1 MKVEMV
7 DVGQIDPPSR
17 PVRDVDKYISDELQ
31 ASILDDGLYHP
42 ILVRPVKDG
51 RFEVVAG
58 YHRYV
63 ALKHIA
69 AEMGQRLVPCVIRNV
84 NDDEAPL
91 ISIAENIQRN
101 AHLDPVA
108 EGEVFS
114 ELAAK
119 GWSVEQISKKIGK
132 PTTGDYVHNR
142 IHVYEKL
149 HPKLQK
155 RLSSGHLSFGNA
167 KAIAEQPM
175 RVQLEIAQKL
185 KQFPRAHPATISTL
199 IHEKSGCTHA
209 CPSHC
214 PPIIDQ

>member
-1 MKVEMV
+1 MV

-17 PVRDVDKYISDELQ
+17 PVRDVDRYISDELQ
-31 ASILDDGLYHP
+31 ASITADGLYHP
-42 ILVRPVKDG
+42 LLVRPCGKD

-69 AEMGQRLVPCVIRNV
+69 AETGQRLVPCVIRNV

-101 AHLDPVA
+101 AHLDPIA
-108 EGEVFS
+108 EGEVYS
-114 ELAAK
+114 ELVAK
-119 GWSVEQISKKIGK
+119 GWSIEQVSKKIGK
-132 PTTGDYVHNR
+132 PPTGSYVNTR
-142 IHVYEKL
+142 INVYNKL

-155 RLSSGHLSFGNA
+155 KVSDGHLSFTNA
-167 KAIAEQPM
+167 KVIAEQPM

-185 KQFPRAHPATISTL
+185 KQFPFAHPATISNL
-199 IHEKSGCTHA
+199 IQEGSGCTHA

-214 PPIIDQ
+214 PPLVDY